1 MAIYIRRREFVFTL
15 GGATTAWPLAARG
28 QPTAEAFTRRP
39 AVGFLAAGS
48 KAANRPFYD
57 SLPQGM
63 RELGYV
69 EGRDYEFVYRY
80 ADGDLAR
87 LPALAQEVVRLAP
100 KVIVA
105 APGSAVLAAR
115 KATAS
120 IPIVGINMFDPVGMG
135 LLENEARP
143 GSNVTGVLVR
153 VPGQAGKQLEIA
165 RDAVTGA
172 RRIGVLGNL
181 DEASNVLQ
189 WRETEAAA
197 VKSGMTL
204 SLIEARAPDEISAA
218 FGKLASERP
227 DVVIVLGQV
236 TFVTMRRQIA
246 AFALAARLPTVY
258 SFREHVEDGG
268 LISYGINLRANY
280 RRAAFYVD
288 RILKGENPA
297 NLPVEFPTKVELV
310 VNVATAKALGLA
322 IPTSLLARADE
333 VIE

>member
-1 MAIYIRRREFVFTL
+1 MKRRDFIGMLLASTAFRPF
-15 GGATTAWPLAARG
+15 GAS
-28 QPTAEAFTRRP
+28 AEAFSKRP
-39 AVGFLAAGS
+39 TVGFLGGGS
-48 KAANRPFYD
+48 KAANRQFYD
-57 SLPQGM
+57 SLPQGL
-63 RELGYV
+63 RDLGYI
-69 EGRDYEFVYRY
+69 EGRDYALADRY

-87 LPALAQEVVRLAP
+87 LPALAQELVRLVP
-100 KVIVA
+100 DVIVA

-115 KATAS
+115 QATAS
-120 IPIVGINMFDPVGMG
+120 IPIVGVNMNDPVGMG
-135 LLENEARP
+135 LVANEARP

-165 RDAVTGA
+165 RDAVAGA

-181 DEASNVLQ
+181 EEASNVLQ
-189 WRETEAAA
+189 WRETESAAA
-197 VKSGMTL
+197 KSGVAL
-204 SLIEARAPDEISAA
+204 SLVEVHAADEIGPA
-218 FGKLASERP
+218 FEKFASERAG
-227 DVVIVLGQV
+227 VVIVLGQV

-288 RILKGENPA
+288 RILKGEKPA
-297 NLPVEFPTKVELV
+297 DLPVEFPTKVELV
-310 VNVATAKALGLA
+310 VHLATAKALGLT
-322 IPTSLLARADE
+322 IPSSLLARADE

>member
-1 MAIYIRRREFVFTL
+1 MKRRDFIGMLLASTALRPF
-15 GGATTAWPLAARG
+15 GAS
-28 QPTAEAFTRRP
+28 AEAFSKRP
-39 AVGFLAAGS
+39 TVGFLGGGS
-48 KAANRPFYD
+48 KAANRQFYD
-57 SLPQGM
+57 SLPQGL
-63 RELGYV
+63 RDLGYI
-69 EGRDYEFVYRY
+69 EGRDYALADRY

-87 LPALAQEVVRLAP
+87 LPALAQELVRLVP
-100 KVIVA
+100 DVIVA

-115 KATAS
+115 QATAS
-120 IPIVGINMFDPVGMG
+120 IPIVGVNMNDPVGMG
-135 LLENEARP
+135 LVANEARP

-165 RDAVTGA
+165 RDAVAGA

-181 DEASNVLQ
+181 EEASNVLQ
-189 WRETEAAA
+189 WRETELAAA
-197 VKSGMTL
+197 KSGVAL
-204 SLIEARAPDEISAA
+204 SLVEVHAADEIGPA
-218 FGKLASERP
+218 FEKFASERAG
-227 DVVIVLGQV
+227 VVIVLGQV

-288 RILKGENPA
+288 RILKGEKPA
-297 NLPVEFPTKVELV
+297 DLPVEFPTKVELV
-310 VNVATAKALGLA
+310 VNLATAKALGLT
-322 IPTSLLARADE
+322 IPSSLLARADE

>member
-1 MAIYIRRREFVFTL
+1 MSDMKRREFLTLL
-15 GGATTAWPLAARG
+15 GGAAAAWPLAARA
-28 QPTAEAFTRRP
+28 QPSAEVFPRRP
-39 AVGFLAAGS
+39 TVGFLAAGS
-48 KAANRPFYD
+48 KAANRQFYD
-57 SLPQGM
+57 GLPQGM
-63 RELGYV
+63 RELGYI
-69 EGRDYEFVYRY
+69 EGRDYEIAYRY

-87 LPALAQEVVRLAP
+87 LPALAQELVHLAP
-100 KVIVA
+100 NVIVA

-120 IPIVGINMFDPVGMG
+120 IPIVGVNMNDPVGMG
-135 LLENEARP
+135 LVANEARP

-165 RDAVTGA
+165 RDAVAGA

-181 DEASNVLQ
+181 EEASNVLQ
-189 WRETEAAA
+189 WQETESAAA
-197 VKSGMTL
+197 KSGVAL
-204 SLIEARAPDEISAA
+204 SLVEVHAADEIGPA
-218 FGKLASERP
+218 FEKFASERAG
-227 DVVIVLGQV
+227 VVIVLGQV
-236 TFVTMRRQIA
+236 TFVTMRRQTA

-288 RILKGENPA
+288 RILKGEKPA
-297 NLPVEFPTKVELV
+297 DLPVEFPTKVELV
-310 VNVATAKALGLA
+310 VNLATAKALGLT

>member
-1 MAIYIRRREFVFTL
+1 LR
-15 GGATTAWPLAARG
+15 
-28 QPTAEAFTRRP
+28 
-39 AVGFLAAGS
+39 
-48 KAANRPFYD
+48 D
-57 SLPQGM
+57 
-63 RELGYV
+63 LGYI
-69 EGRDYEFVYRY
+69 EGRDYALADRY

-87 LPALAQEVVRLAP
+87 LPALAQELVRLVP
-100 KVIVA
+100 DVIVA

-115 KATAS
+115 QATAS
-120 IPIVGINMFDPVGMG
+120 IPIVGVNMNDPVGMG
-135 LLENEARP
+135 LVANEARP

-165 RDAVTGA
+165 RDAVAGA

-181 DEASNVLQ
+181 EEASNVLQ
-189 WRETEAAA
+189 WRETESAAA
-197 VKSGMTL
+197 KSGVAL
-204 SLIEARAPDEISAA
+204 SLVEVHAADEIGPA
-218 FGKLASERP
+218 FEKFASERAG
-227 DVVIVLGQV
+227 VVIVLGQV

-288 RILKGENPA
+288 RILKGEKPA
-297 NLPVEFPTKVELV
+297 DLPVEFPTKVELV
-310 VNVATAKALGLA
+310 VNLATAKALGLT
-322 IPTSLLARADE
+322 IPSSLLARADE

>member
-1 MAIYIRRREFVFTL
+1 MSDMKRREFITLL
-15 GGATTAWPLAARG
+15 GGAAATWPIVARA
-28 QPTAEAFTRRP
+28 QPSAEVFPRRP
-39 AVGFLAAGS
+39 NVGFLAAGS
-48 KAANRPFYD
+48 KAANRQFYD
-57 SLPQGM
+57 GLPQGM
-63 RELGYV
+63 RELGYI
-69 EGRDYEFVYRY
+69 EGRDYEIAYRY

-87 LPALAQEVVRLAP
+87 LPALAQELVHLAP
-100 KVIVA
+100 NVIVA

-120 IPIVGINMFDPVGMG
+120 IPIVGVNMFDPVGMG
-135 LLENEARP
+135 LLANEARP

-197 VKSGMTL
+197 AKLGMTL
-204 SLIEARAPDEISAA
+204 SLIEARTPDEISPA
-218 FGKLASERP
+218 FGKLAGERP

-236 TFVTMRRQIA
+236 TFVTVRRQIA

-288 RILKGENPA
+288 RILKGEKA
-297 NLPVEFPTKVELV
+297 ADLPVEFPTKVELV
-310 VNVATAKALGLA
+310 VNVATAKALGLE
-322 IPTSLLARADE
+322 IPASLLAIADE

>member
-1 MAIYIRRREFVFTL
+1 MKRRDFIGMLLASTALRPF
-15 GGATTAWPLAARG
+15 GAS
-28 QPTAEAFTRRP
+28 AEAFSKRP
-39 AVGFLAAGS
+39 TVGFLGGGS
-48 KAANRPFYD
+48 KAANRQFYD
-57 SLPQGM
+57 SLPQGL
-63 RELGYV
+63 RDLGYI
-69 EGRDYEFVYRY
+69 EGRDYALADRY

-87 LPALAQEVVRLAP
+87 LPALAQELVRLGP
-100 KVIVA
+100 DVIVA

-115 KATAS
+115 QATAS
-120 IPIVGINMFDPVGMG
+120 IPIVGVNMNDPVGMG
-135 LLENEARP
+135 LVANEARP

-165 RDAVTGA
+165 RDAVAGA

-181 DEASNVLQ
+181 EEASNVLQ
-189 WRETEAAA
+189 WRETESAAA
-197 VKSGMTL
+197 KSGVAL
-204 SLIEARAPDEISAA
+204 SLVEVHAADEIGPA
-218 FGKLASERP
+218 FEKFASERAG
-227 DVVIVLGQV
+227 VVIVLGQV

-288 RILKGENPA
+288 RILKGEKPA
-297 NLPVEFPTKVELV
+297 DLPVEFPTKVELV
-310 VNVATAKALGLA
+310 VNLATAKALGLT
-322 IPTSLLARADE
+322 IPSSLLARADE

>member
-1 MAIYIRRREFVFTL
+1 MKRRDFIGMLLASAALRPF
-15 GGATTAWPLAARG
+15 GAS
-28 QPTAEAFTRRP
+28 AEAFSKRP
-39 AVGFLAAGS
+39 TVGFLGGGS
-48 KAANRPFYD
+48 KAANRQFYD
-57 SLPQGM
+57 SLPQGL
-63 RELGYV
+63 RDLGYI
-69 EGRDYEFVYRY
+69 EGRDYALADRY

-87 LPALAQEVVRLAP
+87 LPALAQELVRLVP
-100 KVIVA
+100 DVIVA

-115 KATAS
+115 QATAS
-120 IPIVGINMFDPVGMG
+120 IPIVGVNMNDPVGMG
-135 LLENEARP
+135 LVANEARP

-165 RDAVTGA
+165 RDAVAGA

-181 DEASNVLQ
+181 EEASNVLQ
-189 WRETEAAA
+189 WQETESAAA
-197 VKSGMTL
+197 KSGVAL
-204 SLIEARAPDEISAA
+204 SLVEVHAADEMGPA
-218 FGKLASERP
+218 FGKFASERAG
-227 DVVIVLGQV
+227 VVIVLGQV

-288 RILKGENPA
+288 RILKGEKPA
-297 NLPVEFPTKVELV
+297 DLPVEFPTKVELV
-310 VNVATAKALGLA
+310 VNLATAKALGLT

>member
-1 MAIYIRRREFVFTL
+1 MRRREL
-15 GGATTAWPLAARG
+15 IALIGGAAAWPLAGRG
-28 QPTAEAFTRRP
+28 QPSAEALSGRP
-39 AVGFLAAGS
+39 TVGFLAAGS
-48 KAANRPFYD
+48 KAANRQFYD
-57 SLPQGM
+57 RFPQGM

-69 EGRDYEFVYRY
+69 EGHDYEIAYRY

-87 LPALAQEVVRLAP
+87 LPALAQELVRLAP
-100 KVIVA
+100 NVIVA

-135 LLENEARP
+135 LLANEARP

-165 RDAVTGA
+165 RDAVPGA
-172 RRIGVLGNL
+172 HRIGVLGNL
-181 DEASNVLQ
+181 NEASNVLQ

-197 VKSGMTL
+197 AKLGMTL
-204 SLIEARAPDEISAA
+204 SLIEARTPDEISSA
-218 FGKLASERP
+218 FGKLADERP

-236 TFVTMRRQIA
+236 TLVTMRRQIA

-288 RILKGENPA
+288 RILKGEKPA
-297 NLPVEFPTKVELV
+297 DLPVEFPTKVELV
-310 VNVATAKALGLA
+310 VNVATAKALGLT

>member
-1 MAIYIRRREFVFTL
+1 MKRRDFIGMLLASTALRPF
-15 GGATTAWPLAARG
+15 GAS
-28 QPTAEAFTRRP
+28 AEAFSKRP
-39 AVGFLAAGS
+39 TVGFLGGGS
-48 KAANRPFYD
+48 KAANRQFYD
-57 SLPQGM
+57 SLPQGL
-63 RELGYV
+63 RDLGYI
-69 EGRDYEFVYRY
+69 EGRDYALAHRY

-87 LPALAQEVVRLAP
+87 LPALAQELVRLVP
-100 KVIVA
+100 DVIVA

-115 KATAS
+115 QATAS
-120 IPIVGINMFDPVGMG
+120 IPIVGVNMNDPVGMG
-135 LLENEARP
+135 LVANEARP

-165 RDAVTGA
+165 RDAVAGA

-181 DEASNVLQ
+181 EEASNVLQ
-189 WRETEAAA
+189 WRETESAAA
-197 VKSGMTL
+197 KSGVAL
-204 SLIEARAPDEISAA
+204 SLVEVHAADEIGPA
-218 FGKLASERP
+218 FEKFASERAG
-227 DVVIVLGQV
+227 VVIVLGQV

-288 RILKGENPA
+288 RILKGEKPA
-297 NLPVEFPTKVELV
+297 DLPVEFPTKVELV
-310 VNVATAKALGLA
+310 VNLATAKALGLT
-322 IPTSLLARADE
+322 IPSSLLARADE

>member
-1 MAIYIRRREFVFTL
+1 MKRRDFIGMLLASTALRPF
-15 GGATTAWPLAARG
+15 GAS
-28 QPTAEAFTRRP
+28 AEAFSKRP
-39 AVGFLAAGS
+39 TVGFLGGGS
-48 KAANRPFYD
+48 KAANRQFYD
-57 SLPQGM
+57 SLPQGL
-63 RELGYV
+63 RDLGYI
-69 EGRDYEFVYRY
+69 EGRDYALADRY

-87 LPALAQEVVRLAP
+87 LPALAQELVRLVP
-100 KVIVA
+100 DVIVA

-115 KATAS
+115 QATAS
-120 IPIVGINMFDPVGMG
+120 IPIVGVNMNDPVGMG
-135 LLENEARP
+135 LVANEARP

-165 RDAVTGA
+165 RDAVAGA

-181 DEASNVLQ
+181 EEASNVLQ
-189 WRETEAAA
+189 WRETESAAA
-197 VKSGMTL
+197 KSGVAL
-204 SLIEARAPDEISAA
+204 SLVEVHAADEIGPA
-218 FGKLASERP
+218 FEKFASERAG
-227 DVVIVLGQV
+227 VVIVLGQV

-288 RILKGENPA
+288 RILKGEKPA
-297 NLPVEFPTKVELV
+297 DLPVEFPTKVELV
-310 VNVATAKALGLA
+310 VNLATAKALGLT
-322 IPTSLLARADE
+322 IPSSLLARADE